1 MKLKKWYYFY
11 SYWMLFFF
19 ITYKYKLHDF
29 SPFITYT
36 FINMILPFLVSSIK
50 PIKNYSLFI
59 LRFVI
64 YIVLDV
70 IPLFYSKIDFSI
82 NTIIVNLLFFILH
95 LLFIQPKSFND
106 FKSTYYN
113 NNYYAENI
121 TFIEYLLFTYIPFY
135 TLGTNN

>member
-19 ITYKYKLHDF
+19 LAYKFQLHNF
-29 SPFITYT
+29 SPFITYVL
-36 FINMILPFLVSSIK
+36 INMILPFLVSGIK

-70 IPLFYSKIDFSI
+70 VPLFYSKIDFSI
-82 NTIIVNLLFFILH
+82 STIIVNFLFFISH

-113 NNYYAENI
+113 NNYYAEDI
-121 TFIEYLLFTYIPFY
+121 TFLEYLLFTYIPFY
-135 TLGTNN
+135 TLETKH